1 MDPDQADHHA
11 RLQRA
16 LGDTFEL
23 GALIGRGG
31 FGDVYAAR
39 DRQLDRDVAVKS
51 LRHDLFPTRLVL
63 ERFQREARSVAR
75 LRHPNI
81 LPVYAVGEGEGLAF
95 MIMPLIRGESL
106 AAALERDGAIA
117 TEDAVRIT
125 TEVARALDAAH
136 RLGILHRD
144 VKPDNILLE
153 GEERHVLLGDFGIA
167 KAMESE
173 TDVTGTGVIVGSPQY
188 MSHEQASGERDLD
201 IRSDV
206 YALGAVTY
214 EMLSGH
220 PPYEAPTYQQLLVR
234 QFTSEPTR
242 LSELAPEVEPT
253 VSSVVM
259 RSLARERSDRWSSAG
274 AFASALHTACGSI
287 PVAARVGA
295 KSHESWVE
303 RRGPLVLGLGLTM
316 FYLEIAAE
324 VLVAAGDRGATALI
338 RPALTLLQFGIPLLL
353 AELPSRIAL
362 IRLGGGSWLSALR
375 ATLGQPRWW
384 QAWYPRALR
393 HPANVW
399 DRMSTA
405 MKTLRTIL
413 WLDLAAIPFLLPMTY
428 FVPRLTEVA
437 SSSNHAL
444 PLLMR
449 LVIGASG
456 LLTPLLPVSLVALLG
471 GVLTLSVTKRVSP
484 IRVLECL
491 LTWRGDRWSATEV
504 RRLLSTSAGRPASTG

>member
-1 MDPDQADHHA
+1 MDADQAEYRA

-23 GALIGRGG
+23 RELIGRGG

-39 DRQLDRDVAVKS
+39 DRRLDRDVAVKA
-51 LRHDLFPTRLVL
+51 LRHDLFPTRMVL
-63 ERFQREARSVAR
+63 ERFQREARAVAK

-95 MIMPLIRGESL
+95 MIMPLIHGESL
-106 AAALERDGAIA
+106 AAALERNGALPP
-117 TEDAVRIT
+117 EEAVRIS

-136 RLGILHRD
+136 RLGIIHRD

-153 GEERHVLLGDFGIA
+153 GDERHVLLGDFGIA
-167 KAMESE
+167 KALESE
-173 TDVTGTGVIVGSPQY
+173 NDVTGTGLIVGSPQY
-188 MSHEQASGERDLD
+188 MSPEQASGERDLD

-234 QFTSEPTR
+234 QFTSDPTS
-242 LSELAPEVEPT
+242 LSALAPAVDPA

-274 AFASALHTACGSI
+274 AFASALHLARGSM
-287 PVAARVGA
+287 PVVASVGGT
-295 KSHESWVE
+295 SHESWVE

-324 VLVAAGDRGATALI
+324 VLASAGDRGAAALV
-338 RPALTLLQFGIPLLL
+338 RPALTLLQFGVPLLL
-353 AELPSRIAL
+353 AELPTRIAL
-362 IRLGGGSWLSALR
+362 IRFGGGSWLSALR

-393 HPANVW
+393 HPANIW

-413 WLDLAAIPFLLPMTY
+413 WLDLAAIPFVLPLIY
-428 FVPRLTEVA
+428 FVPRLTEMA
-437 SSSNHAL
+437 RGSNNAL

-449 LVIGASG
+449 IVIGTAVA
-456 LLTPLLPVSLVALLG
+456 LEPLLLVSLAALVG
-471 GVLTLSVTKRVSP
+471 GVLVLSVTKRISP
-484 IRVLECL
+484 IRVVECL
-491 LTWRGDRWSATEV
+491 LTWRSDRWSATEA
-504 RRLLSTSAGRPASTG
+504 RRLLSTSAG